1 MRLKTIFLSFS
12 IIYLFIYLLNH
23 SSKFV
28 LLRCQSNT
36 NRIRVLLKIFDRT
49 KMACTQTFR
58 LKIEESPDWMTYIDL
73 FQLTLTTQYWK
84 WESIWPSCILST
96 PYSLK
101 NRTIL
106 CPCRILPKWFSCIS
120 QAISIIFKYL
130 QHFQKEISPKTW
142 VSCEVLYQAYNIFPF
157 PIVKANWNTCITWLW
172 IISIQ
177 SRNAIVTV
185 HTCYFCKMIEM
196 CDKIWSSQSSTMAF

>member
-1 MRLKTIFLSFS
+1 MWIWDSKQCLSFS
-12 IIYLFIYLLNH
+12 IIYLLNH
-23 SSKFV
+23 STKFV

-36 NRIRVLLKIFDRT
+36 NRIRVLLKISDRT

-58 LKIEESPDWMTYIDL
+58 LGITGLNDIHL

-84 WESIWPSCILST
+84 WESIWPSCILGT

-101 NRTIL
+101 KRTTMR
-106 CPCRILPKWFSCIS
+106 PCRILPKWFSCIS
-120 QAISIIFKYL
+120 QVISINFKYF

-142 VSCEVLYQAYNIFPF
+142 VSCKVLYQAFNILHFPL
-157 PIVKANWNTCITWLW
+157 VKANWNRCITWLW
-172 IISIQ
+172 IITMQ

-185 HTCYFCKMIEM
+185 HTCYFCKMLEM
-196 CDKIWSSQSSTMAF
+196 WDKIWSSQFSTMTF